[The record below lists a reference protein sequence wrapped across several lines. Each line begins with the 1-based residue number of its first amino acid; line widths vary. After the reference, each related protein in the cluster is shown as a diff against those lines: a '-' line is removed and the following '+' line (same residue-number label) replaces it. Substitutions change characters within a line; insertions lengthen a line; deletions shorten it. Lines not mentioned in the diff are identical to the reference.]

1 MRDSFGRTID
11 YLRIAVTDRCNLRC
25 RYCMPS
31 EGLELYPREEILSY
45 DEIAAIVEHTMIP
58 LGIDKIRLT
67 GGEPL
72 VRKNVVRLVEMLG
85 RLPLRDLA
93 LTTNATLLS
102 DFARPLKAAGLR
114 RINISLDTL
123 ESTRYAELT
132 RGGSLEQVLA
142 GIDAALNAGF
152 QPVKINAVITPQTLK
167 EIPAFLEFIKARPV
181 HLRFIEMMPLGDRHF
196 NQGYLTAEAILE
208 QLRQF
213 SLEPCEVSGN
223 GPARSFRIPGY
234 RGSIGLITPMSHRFC
249 NQCNRLRLTADGK
262 LKPCLMHVQELD
274 LKTPFRTGA
283 SQDVLQALV
292 AQIIAQK
299 PEHQDFS
306 LQPRLMS
313 QIGG

>member
-25 RYCMPS
+25 RYCMPP
-31 EGLELYPREEILSY
+31 EGLELFPRDEILRY
-45 DEIAAIVEHTMIP
+45 GEIASIVESAMLP

-72 VRKNVVRLVEMLG
+72 VRRDVVRLVELLG

-102 DFARPLKAAGLR
+102 EYARPLKAAGLR

-123 ESTRYAELT
+123 DPLKYAELT
-132 RGGSLEQVLA
+132 RGGALQQVLA
-142 GIDAALNAGF
+142 GIDAALNVGLN
-152 QPVKINAVITPQTLK
+152 PVKVNAVITPQTVA
-167 EIPAFLEFIKARPV
+167 EVPAFLEFVKSRPV

-196 NQGYLTAEAILE
+196 NENYLTAEAILE

-213 SLEPCEVSGN
+213 PLEASDVSGN
-223 GPARSFRIPGY
+223 GPASTFHIPGY
-234 RGSIGLITPMSHRFC
+234 LGSIGVITPMSHRFC
-249 NQCNRLRLTADGK
+249 SHCNRLRLTADGK
-262 LKPCLMHVQELD
+262 LKPCLMHARELD
-274 LKTPFRTGA
+274 LKTPFRSGA
-283 SQDVLQALV
+283 SPDILQALV
-292 AQIIAQK
+292 AQVIAQK

-306 LQPRLMS
+306 IQPRLMS